1 MQYCIFYLLLF
12 TKLITNF
19 HHAGNTIGFRNLAVG
34 TARHAVVHAWRLD
47 QEKGVD
53 IQTLGS
59 NYHVVAMVGAPVV
72 AVPNPVGSNC
82 RKNLLVALPREV
94 LAQLIAAGVAALVA
108 LPRAAVAELD
118 AALVD
123 CLNAAGGG
131 INSPECSCCCL
142 ICCKSDGGV

>member
-1 MQYCIFYLLLF
+1 M
-12 TKLITNF
+12 
-19 HHAGNTIGFRNLAVG
+19 NTIGFRNLAVG

-108 LPRAAVAELD
+108 ALVALPRAAVVELG
-118 AALVD
+118 
-123 CLNAAGGG
+123 LNAAGGPHQFSRLRHLQ
-131 INSPECSCCCL
+131 SPMAAFEAEAHQL
-142 ICCKSDGGV
+142 RLDIQLR